1 MSGAISCYHNYEHS
15 VANVYTV
22 FALTDGVGVDLY
34 HAPSISV
41 NIVLLDCNNENNFS
55 VDNTYLRFLMII

>member
-1 MSGAISCYHNYEHS
+1 MKY
-15 VANVYTV
+15 
-22 FALTDGVGVDLY
+22 TDGVSIDLY